1 MEVLDAGA
9 KIPRGSMGVWTLAWP
24 SIITNL
30 FYATS
35 SIVAIKIV
43 GNLGPDAIAAAVT
56 GQRVTFILQAV
67 LTGVLAGSTA
77 LIARNWGADDKL
89 EAGIFITRTVQLVLL
104 LSLISS
110 ALIWQFAE
118 PLVKFFG
125 LKGQALILSELYLKA
140 ISPFYVAFGCGLA
153 LITALRAV
161 GDVKTPLIIGFI
173 MNLFAIFF
181 MLVFVNGWLGFP
193 NYGVVGA
200 AYGNGVS
207 FIIGA
212 SLLIVCWLSN
222 QLPVKYF
229 SIFNLDIER
238 VKQIFNVGLPAALD
252 QIIFQIGITAFLILV
267 AYYGTEAY
275 AAYGIGVQILSFS
288 FVIGFGFSIAGA
300 TLVGQHLGAKNKDQ
314 ARRAGWGA
322 MRLSIISMTFFGII
336 IILLAEPLARF
347 MIDNDEVVRLTVI
360 FIWLL
365 GSMQPLMAIEFSL
378 GGALRG
384 AGDTKTPLVITLT
397 CLLFIRVFLAV
408 IFFLLDARI
417 EIIFSTLVADYVV
430 KGVLYVA
437 RFKSDK
443 WMNVLKPKEADQQGF

>member
-1 MEVLDAGA
+1 LEVLDAGA

-229 SIFNLDIER
+229 SIFNLDFER
-238 VKQIFNVGLPAALD
+238 VKQIFNVGLPAALE

>member
-1 MEVLDAGA
+1 
-9 KIPRGSMGVWTLAWP
+9 MGVWTLAWP

-35 SIVAIKIV
+35 SIVAIKVV

-56 GQRVTFILQAV
+56 GQRVTFILQAT

-77 LIARNWGADDKL
+77 LIARNWGANDKS
-89 EAGIFITRTVQLVLL
+89 EAGIFFTRTVQLVIFLA
-104 LSLISS
+104 LIS
-110 ALIWQFAE
+110 AILIWQFAE
-118 PLVKFFG
+118 PLVRFFG
-125 LKGQALILSELYLKA
+125 LKDQALILSIEYLKA
-140 ISPFYVAFGCGLA
+140 ISPFYVAFGCGMG

-161 GDVKTPLIIGFI
+161 GDVKTPMVIGLI

-193 NYGVVGA
+193 RYGVVGA
-200 AYGNGVS
+200 ALGNGVS
-207 FIIGA
+207 FVIGA
-212 SLLIVCWLSN
+212 ALLVVFWLSN
-222 QLPVKYF
+222 QLPVRYS
-229 SIFNLDIER
+229 SIFYFDISR
-238 VKQIFNVGLPAALD
+238 VKEIFQVGLPAAVEQL
-252 QIIFQIGITAFLILV
+252 IFQIGITAFLILV
-267 AYYGTEAY
+267 AFYGTEAY
-275 AAYGIGVQILSFS
+275 AAYGIGVQILSIS

-300 TLVGQHLGAKNKDQ
+300 TLVGQHLGAHNKEQ
-314 ARRAGWGA
+314 AKRAGWGA
-322 MRLSIISMTFFGII
+322 MRLSIISMTFFGLVLTIF
-336 IILLAEPLARF
+336 AEPLARF
-347 MIDNDEVVRLTVI
+347 MIDNDDVVRLAVI

-417 EIIFSTLVADYVV
+417 EVIFSTLVADYVV
-430 KGVLYVA
+430 KGFLYVA
-437 RFKSDK
+437 RFRSDK
-443 WMNVLKPKEADQQGF
+443 WMNVLKFKEAD

>member
-140 ISPFYVAFGCGLA
+140 ISPFYVAFGCGLG

-238 VKQIFNVGLPAALD
+238 VKQIFNVGLPAAFE

>member
-1 MEVLDAGA
+1 LEVLDGGD
-9 KIPRGSMGVWTLAWP
+9 KIPRGSMGVWKLAWP

-43 GNLGPDAIAAAVT
+43 GGLGPDAIAAAVT

-77 LIARNWGADDKL
+77 LIARHWGAKDKH
-89 EAGIFITRTVQLVLL
+89 EAGVFLTRTVQLVIF
-104 LSLISS
+104 LSIIS
-110 ALIWQFAE
+110 AFLVWQFAE
-118 PLVKFFG
+118 PLVRFFG
-125 LKGQALILSELYLKA
+125 LKNQALILSSEYLKA
-140 ISPFYVAFGCGLA
+140 IAPFYVAFGCGMG

-161 GDVKTPLIIGFI
+161 GDVKTPLFIGVI

-193 NYGVVGA
+193 KYGVLGA
-200 AYGNGVS
+200 ALGNGLS
-207 FIIGA
+207 FVIGA
-212 SLLIVCWLSN
+212 VLLVVFWLSN
-222 QLPVKYF
+222 QLAVRYSSVF
-229 SIFNLDIER
+229 DLDLIRIIEIF
-238 VKQIFNVGLPAALD
+238 KVGLPAALE
-252 QIIFQIGITAFLILV
+252 QVIFQIGITAFLILV

-300 TLVGQHLGAKNKDQ
+300 TLVGQHLGAQNKDQ
-314 ARRAGWGA
+314 AKRAGWGA

-336 IILLAEPLARF
+336 IIIFAGPLARF

-408 IFFLLDARI
+408 VFFLLDASI
-417 EIIFSTLVADYVV
+417 EIIFSTLLADYIV
-430 KGVLYVA
+430 KGFLYVS
-437 RFKSDK
+437 RFKSDR
-443 WMNVLKPKEADQQGF
+443 WMNVLRIKEADQ

>member
-1 MEVLDAGA
+1 LEVLDAGA

-140 ISPFYVAFGCGLA
+140 ISPFYVAFGCGLG

-207 FIIGA
+207 FIIGT

-238 VKQIFNVGLPAALD
+238 VKQIFNVGLPAAFE

>member
-1 MEVLDAGA
+1 MEVLAEEG
-9 KIPRGSMGVWTLAWP
+9 KIPRGSFGVWTLAWP
-24 SIITNL
+24 SIITNI

-35 SIVAIKIV
+35 SIVAIKVV
-43 GNLGPDAIAAAVT
+43 GGLGPDAIAAAVT

-77 LIARNWGADDKL
+77 LIARNWGAKNKE
-89 EAGIFITRTVQLVLL
+89 EAGIFFTRTVQLVVF
-104 LSLISS
+104 IAFITS

-118 PLVKFFG
+118 PLVTFFG
-125 LKGQALILSELYLKA
+125 LKGDALSLSIEYLKSIA
-140 ISPFYVAFGCGLA
+140 PFYIAFGCGLG

-161 GDVKTPLIIGFI
+161 GDVKTPMIIGVV

-193 NYGVVGA
+193 EYGVRGA
-200 AYGNGVS
+200 AIGNGLS
-207 FIIGA
+207 FVIGA
-212 SLLIVCWLSN
+212 ILLIVFWISN
-222 QLPVKYF
+222 SLPVKYS
-229 SIFNLDIER
+229 SILTLDTLR
-238 VKQIFNVGLPAALD
+238 VKEIFRVGLPAALE
-252 QIIFQIGITAFLILV
+252 QVIFQGGITAFLILV
-267 AYYGTEAY
+267 ALYGTEAY

-300 TLVGQHLGAKNKDQ
+300 TLVGQHLGAGDTDQ

-322 MRLSIISMTFFGII
+322 MRLSIVSMTFFGILI
-336 IILLAEPLARF
+336 TIFAESLARF
-347 MIDNDEVVRLTVI
+347 MIDNDEVVRLSVI

-397 CLLFIRVFLAV
+397 CLLFIRVLLAL
-408 IFFLLDARI
+408 IFYMLDASV
-417 EIIFSTLVADYVV
+417 EVIFSTLVADYVV
-430 KGVLYVA
+430 KGFLYVG

-443 WMNVLKPKEADQQGF
+443 WMKVMKLREDT

>member
-1 MEVLDAGA
+1 MEVLGGGD
-9 KIPRGSMGVWTLAWP
+9 KIPRGSMGVWKLAWP

-35 SIVAIKIV
+35 SIVAIKVV
-43 GNLGPDAIAAAVT
+43 GGLGPDAIAAAVT

-77 LIARNWGADDKL
+77 LIARHWGAEDKD
-89 EAGIFITRTVQLVLL
+89 EAGVFLTRTVQLVIF
-104 LSLISS
+104 LSIIS
-110 ALIWQFAE
+110 AFLVWQFAE
-118 PLVKFFG
+118 PLVRFFG
-125 LKGQALILSELYLKA
+125 LKNQALILSSDYLKA
-140 ISPFYVAFGCGLA
+140 IAPFYVAFGCGMS

-161 GDVKTPLIIGFI
+161 GDVKTPLFIGVI

-193 NYGVVGA
+193 EYGVLGA
-200 AYGNGVS
+200 ALGNGLS
-207 FIIGA
+207 FVIGA
-212 SLLIVCWLSN
+212 VLLVVFWLSN
-222 QLPVKYF
+222 QLAVRYS
-229 SIFNLDIER
+229 SIFDLDIIR
-238 VKQIFNVGLPAALD
+238 VIEIFKVGLPAALE
-252 QIIFQIGITAFLILV
+252 QVVFQIGITAFLILV

-300 TLVGQHLGAKNKDQ
+300 TLVGQHLGAQNKDQ
-314 ARRAGWGA
+314 AKRAGWGA
-322 MRLSIISMTFFGII
+322 MRLSIISMTFFGIVI
-336 IILLAEPLARF
+336 VAFAEPLARF

-408 IFFLLDARI
+408 IFFLLDASI
-417 EIIFSTLVADYVV
+417 EIIFSTLLADYIV
-430 KGVLYVA
+430 KGFLYVS
-437 RFKSDK
+437 RFKSGR
-443 WMNVLKPKEADQQGF
+443 WMNVLKIKEVDQQL

>member
-1 MEVLDAGA
+1 MEVLDGGD
-9 KIPRGSMGVWTLAWP
+9 KIPRGSMGVWKLAWP

-35 SIVAIKIV
+35 SIVAIKVV
-43 GNLGPDAIAAAVT
+43 GGLGPDAIAAAVT

-77 LIARNWGADDKL
+77 LIARHWGAEDKD
-89 EAGIFITRTVQLVLL
+89 EAGVFLTRTVQLVIF
-104 LSLISS
+104 LSIIS
-110 ALIWQFAE
+110 AFLVWQFAE
-118 PLVKFFG
+118 PLVRFFG
-125 LKGQALILSELYLKA
+125 LKNQALILSSDYLKA
-140 ISPFYVAFGCGLA
+140 IAPFYVAFGCGMG

-161 GDVKTPLIIGFI
+161 GDVKTPLFIGVI

-193 NYGVVGA
+193 EYGVLGA
-200 AYGNGVS
+200 ALGNGLS
-207 FIIGA
+207 FVIGA
-212 SLLIVCWLSN
+212 VLLVVFWLSN
-222 QLPVKYF
+222 QLAVRYS
-229 SIFNLDIER
+229 SIFDLDIIR
-238 VKQIFNVGLPAALD
+238 VIEIFKVGLPAALE
-252 QIIFQIGITAFLILV
+252 QVVFQIGITAFLILV

-300 TLVGQHLGAKNKDQ
+300 TLVGQHLGAQNKDQ
-314 ARRAGWGA
+314 AKRAGWGA
-322 MRLSIISMTFFGII
+322 MRLSIISMTFFGIVI
-336 IILLAEPLARF
+336 VVFAEPLARF

-408 IFFLLDARI
+408 VFFLLDASI
-417 EIIFSTLVADYVV
+417 EIIFSTLLADYIV
-430 KGVLYVA
+430 KGFLYVS
-437 RFKSDK
+437 RFKSGR
-443 WMNVLKPKEADQQGF
+443 WMNVLKIKEVDQQL

>member
-1 MEVLDAGA
+1 LEVLDAGA

-238 VKQIFNVGLPAALD
+238 VKQIFNVGLPAALE

-443 WMNVLKPKEADQQGF
+443 WMNVLKAKEADQQGF

>member
-1 MEVLDAGA
+1 
-9 KIPRGSMGVWTLAWP
+9 MGVWKLAWP

-35 SIVAIKIV
+35 SIVAIKVV
-43 GNLGPDAIAAAVT
+43 GGLGPDAIAAAVT

-77 LIARNWGADDKL
+77 LIARHWGAKDKH
-89 EAGIFITRTVQLVLL
+89 EAGVFLTRTVQLVIF
-104 LSLISS
+104 LSIIS
-110 ALIWQFAE
+110 AFLVWQYAE
-118 PLVKFFG
+118 PLVRFFG
-125 LKGQALILSELYLKA
+125 LKNQALILSSEYLKA
-140 ISPFYVAFGCGLA
+140 IAPFYVAFGCGMG

-161 GDVKTPLIIGFI
+161 GDVKTPLFIGVI

-193 NYGVVGA
+193 KYGVLGA
-200 AYGNGVS
+200 ALGNGLS
-207 FIIGA
+207 FVIGA
-212 SLLIVCWLSN
+212 ALLIVFWLSN
-222 QLPVKYF
+222 QLVVKYS
-229 SIFNLDIER
+229 SIFNLDFIRVIE
-238 VKQIFNVGLPAALD
+238 IFKVGLPAALE
-252 QIIFQIGITAFLILV
+252 QVIFQIGITAFLILV

-300 TLVGQHLGAKNKDQ
+300 TLVGQHLGAQNKDQ
-314 ARRAGWGA
+314 AKRAGWGA
-322 MRLSIISMTFFGII
+322 MRLSIISMTFFGIVI
-336 IILLAEPLARF
+336 VAFAEPLARF

-408 IFFLLDARI
+408 VFFLLDASI
-417 EIIFSTLVADYVV
+417 EIIFSTLLADYIV
-430 KGVLYVA
+430 KGFLYVS
-437 RFKSDK
+437 RFKSGR
-443 WMNVLKPKEADQQGF
+443 WMNVLKIKEVDQQL

>member
-1 MEVLDAGA
+1 MEVLAEEG
-9 KIPRGSMGVWTLAWP
+9 KIPRGSFGVWTLAWP
-24 SIITNL
+24 SIITNI

-35 SIVAIKIV
+35 SIVAIKVV
-43 GNLGPDAIAAAVT
+43 GGLGPDAIAAAVT

-77 LIARNWGADDKL
+77 LIARNWGAKNKE
-89 EAGIFITRTVQLVLL
+89 EAGIFFTRTVQLVVF
-104 LSLISS
+104 IAFITS

-118 PLVKFFG
+118 PLVTFFG
-125 LKGQALILSELYLKA
+125 LKGDALSLSIEYLKSIA
-140 ISPFYVAFGCGLA
+140 PFYIAFGCGLG

-161 GDVKTPLIIGFI
+161 GDVKTPMIIGVV

-193 NYGVVGA
+193 EYGVRGA
-200 AYGNGVS
+200 AIGNGLS
-207 FIIGA
+207 FVIGA
-212 SLLIVCWLSN
+212 ILLIVFWISN
-222 QLPVKYF
+222 SLPVKYS
-229 SIFNLDIER
+229 SIFTLDTLR
-238 VKQIFNVGLPAALD
+238 VKEIFRVGLPAALE
-252 QIIFQIGITAFLILV
+252 QVIFQGGITAFLILV
-267 AYYGTEAY
+267 ALYGTEAY

-300 TLVGQHLGAKNKDQ
+300 TLVGQHLGAGDTDQ

-322 MRLSIISMTFFGII
+322 MRLSIVSMTFFGILI
-336 IILLAEPLARF
+336 TIFAESLARF
-347 MIDNDEVVRLTVI
+347 MIDNDEVVRLSVI

-397 CLLFIRVFLAV
+397 CLLFIRVLLAL
-408 IFFLLDARI
+408 IFYMLDASV
-417 EIIFSTLVADYVV
+417 EVIFSTLVADYVV
-430 KGVLYVA
+430 KGFLYVG

-443 WMNVLKPKEADQQGF
+443 WMKVMKLREDT

>member
-1 MEVLDAGA
+1 MEVLDGGV

-35 SIVAIKIV
+35 SIIAIKVV

-56 GQRVTFILQAV
+56 GQRVTFILQAI

-77 LIARNWGADDKL
+77 LIARNWGADNKL
-89 EAGIFITRTVQLVLL
+89 EAGIFLTRTLQLVLL
-104 LSLISS
+104 LSLIS
-110 ALIWQFAE
+110 AICVWQLAE
-118 PLVKFFG
+118 PLVRFFG
-125 LKGQALILSELYLKA
+125 LKDQALVLSNQYLKA
-140 ISPFYVAFGCGLA
+140 ISPFYIAFGCGIA

-161 GDVKTPLIIGFI
+161 GDVKTPLFIGLI

-193 NYGVVGA
+193 NFGVLGA

-207 FIIGA
+207 FVIGA
-212 SLLIVCWLSN
+212 SLLIVFWLSN
-222 QLPVKYF
+222 QLPVQYF
-229 SIFNLDIER
+229 SIFDLDIIRIKE
-238 VKQIFNVGLPAALD
+238 IFKVGLPAALE
-252 QIIFQIGITAFLILV
+252 QVVFQIGITAFLILV

-275 AAYGIGVQILSFS
+275 VAYGIGVQILSFS

-300 TLVGQHLGAKNKDQ
+300 TLVGQHLGAKNQDQ

-322 MRLSIISMTFFGII
+322 MRLSIISMTFFGVVITI
-336 IILLAEPLARF
+336 FAEPLARF

-384 AGDTKTPLVITLT
+384 AGDTKTPLAITLT
-397 CLLFIRVFLAV
+397 CLLFIRVFLAL
-408 IFFLLDARI
+408 IFFFLDARI

-430 KGVLYVA
+430 KGFLYIA
-437 RFKSDK
+437 RFRSDR
-443 WMNVLKPKEADQQGF
+443 WMTAMKAKEGN

>member
-1 MEVLDAGA
+1 LEVLDGGV

-35 SIVAIKIV
+35 SIIAIKVV

-56 GQRVTFILQAV
+56 GQRVTFILQAI

-77 LIARNWGADDKL
+77 LIARNWGADNKL
-89 EAGIFITRTVQLVLL
+89 EAGIFLTRTLQLVLF
-104 LSLISS
+104 LSLIS
-110 ALIWQFAE
+110 AICVWQLAE
-118 PLVKFFG
+118 PLVRFFG
-125 LKGQALILSELYLKA
+125 LKDQALVLSNQYLKA
-140 ISPFYVAFGCGLA
+140 ISPFYVAFGCGIA
-153 LITALRAV
+153 LITTLRAV
-161 GDVKTPLIIGFI
+161 GDVKTPLFIGLI

-193 NYGVVGA
+193 NFGVLGA

-207 FIIGA
+207 FVIGA
-212 SLLIVCWLSN
+212 SLLIVFWLSN
-222 QLPVKYF
+222 QLPVRYF
-229 SIFNLDIER
+229 SIFDLDITRIKE
-238 VKQIFNVGLPAALD
+238 IFKVGLPAALE
-252 QIIFQIGITAFLILV
+252 QVVFQIGITAFLILV

-300 TLVGQHLGAKNKDQ
+300 TLVGQHLGAKNQDQ

-322 MRLSIISMTFFGII
+322 MRLSIISMTFFGVVITI
-336 IILLAEPLARF
+336 FAEPLARF

-384 AGDTKTPLVITLT
+384 AGDTKTPLAITLT
-397 CLLFIRVFLAV
+397 CLLFIRVFLAL
-408 IFFLLDARI
+408 IFFLLDATI

-430 KGVLYVA
+430 KGFLYIA
-437 RFKSDK
+437 RFRSDR
-443 WMNVLKPKEADQQGF
+443 WMTAMKAKEDN